1 VTARTVIRERQRE
14 GRRSGSVAY
23 ADGAAA
29 GAATLLGDLLVLL
42 DRDSPIPLHR
52 QLYEGLRSAIL
63 SGRLKPGARLPSTR
77 QLAADLNVSRNT
89 VMEAFTQL
97 VAEGYLTSAM
107 GSGTR
112 VSTTL
117 PDHLLTARPEAARR
131 ADPPAAPRLSQRGQL
146 IAGVPPVP
154 TTSWRRPVAFYPGI
168 PAYELFPSTIWRRL
182 LVRRWAD
189 GVDRT
194 LLDYGDPGGYAPL
207 REAIADYVRTSRRVS
222 CDADQV
228 IVVGGS
234 QQGLDLAARVLL
246 DPGASVWAEDPGYP
260 GARSVLTVA
269 GARIV
274 PVPVDVDGI
283 DVDEG
288 LRRCG
293 DPRLIYVTPSH
304 QFPLGYTM
312 SLPRRLR
319 LLDLAAT
326 AEAWIIEDDYDA
338 EFRYNDRPLP
348 ALQGLDDVG
357 RVIYAGTFSKSLF
370 PSLRLGYLV
379 VPRALV
385 DVFLTARAL
394 TDRHRPT
401 LDQAVLADFLADG
414 HFLRHLRRLRAAYAQ
429 RREVLLEALD
439 RHLHGAI
446 RVGSHQAGTH
456 LIAWLPDG
464 VSDSRIADLA
474 AEDGMSAPPL
484 SHWAIDRTDMNALVL
499 GYTGFSVPSI
509 RYRAKRLAELVT
521 AEAG

>member
-1 VTARTVIRERQRE
+1 
-14 GRRSGSVAY
+14 
-23 ADGAAA
+23 
-29 GAATLLGDLLVLL
+29 L
-42 DRDSPIPLHR
+42 DREAPTPLHR
-52 QLYEGLRSAIL
+52 QLYDGLRSAIL
-63 SGRLKPGARLPSTR
+63 TGRLKPGARLPSTR
-77 QLAADLNVSRNT
+77 QLATDLAVSRNT
-89 VMEAFTQL
+89 VLEAFTQL
-97 VAEGYLTSAM
+97 VAEGYLASAM

-117 PDHLLTARPEAARR
+117 PDHLLTARSQAVRKAGRPTE
-131 ADPPAAPRLSQRGQL
+131 PRLSQRGQL

-154 TTSWRRPVAFYPGI
+154 VTSWRRPVAFYPGI
-168 PAYELFPSTIWRRL
+168 PAYELFPTSLWRRL
-182 LVRRWAD
+182 LVRHWAD
-189 GVDRT
+189 GHDRT

-207 REAIADYVRTSRRVS
+207 REAIADYLRTSRRVA
-222 CDADQV
+222 CEADQV

-246 DPGASVWAEDPGYP
+246 DPGAPVWAEDPGYP

-288 LRRCG
+288 LRRCP

-304 QFPLGYTM
+304 QYPLGYTM

-319 LLDLAAT
+319 LVDLAAK

-338 EFRYNDRPLP
+338 EFRYKDRPLP
-348 ALQGLDDVG
+348 ALQGLDDLG
-357 RVIYAGTFSKSLF
+357 RVIYTGTFSKSLF

-401 LDQAVLADFLADG
+401 LDQAVLADFLAEG
-414 HFLRHLRRLRAAYAQ
+414 HFLRHLRHLRATYAERQ
-429 RREVLLEALD
+429 EVLLDALD
-439 RHLHGAI
+439 RHLRGVMH
-446 RVGSHQAGTH
+446 VSPHPAGTH

-464 VSDSRIADLA
+464 VSDSAIADLA
-474 AEDGMSAPPL
+474 AEEGMSAPPL
-484 SHWAIDRTDMNALVL
+484 SHWAIERDDTNALVL
-499 GYTGFSVPSI
+499 GYTGFSVPTI
-509 RYRAKRLAELVT
+509 RYRAKRLAELII
-521 AEAG
+521 AQAR